1 MKAQNTTSNA
11 SKTLFFPK
19 QVTEH
24 VAISVPQ
31 ISLSLCCPSVS
42 PKWVRVSL
50 MKAEGFPSLSVHRD
64 SLTSLLMAA
73 GQRLLHVIIGL
84 TMTKRT
90 HSVQSGQN
98 YAG

>member
-1 MKAQNTTSNA
+1 MKVQNTSSNA

-19 QVTEH
+19 HVTDH

-31 ISLSLCCPSVS
+31 ISLGLYCPSVS
-42 PKWVRVSL
+42 PKWVGGSL
-50 MKAEGFPSLSVHRD
+50 MKTERFPSLSVHRD

-90 HSVQSGQN
+90 PSVQSDQN